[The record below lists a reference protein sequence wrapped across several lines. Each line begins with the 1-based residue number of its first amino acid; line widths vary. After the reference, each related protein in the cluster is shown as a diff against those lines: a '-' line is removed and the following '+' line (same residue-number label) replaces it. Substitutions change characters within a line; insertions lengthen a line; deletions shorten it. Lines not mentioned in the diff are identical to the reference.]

1 MNQISMLVV
10 DDEYMILEGMKKL
23 LPYEEFGITHIETA
37 ENAEIALAYFA
48 NHAVDIVLT
57 DVCMPEMT
65 GLEMITK
72 MKQLSSK
79 TSYVMMSGFQEF
91 DYVKQAISLGVKDYL
106 VKPIN
111 KKELAQLLQALV
123 KEKTNE
129 NALWQKVL
137 KGQEPV
143 QSLLSEG
150 QKTYFLASLQ
160 KQEGFESLDMLIN
173 HQPVY
178 VAFTSKD
185 CHQESDY
192 QEVLD
197 AQSQLPEILERLE
210 RYLFYGQLSESKD
223 VRTHSFYEQ
232 LLPLLESGQVHKLE
246 SELLTIVDDLKELT
260 PAVYLSKQFFNHVM
274 AAVYHHF
281 QQLDQL
287 QLEDYHLKVEATTRL
302 TDLLS
307 ITLNHLKTIGD
318 SRSFNKHV
326 EEILTIIDRDYHLEL
341 TLKEVSERLFL
352 NTVYLGQIIKKE
364 TGATFAELLN
374 RKRIKMA
381 QQHLMTGDQSI
392 EEICFQVGYTNLGY
406 FYKIFKRIC
415 GESPKSYRQKL
426 THRHHKTLE
435 DEQSLED
442 TK

>member
-23 LPYEEFGITHIETA
+23 LPYEEFGITRIETA
-37 ENAEIALAYFA
+37 ENAELALAYFA

-65 GLEMITK
+65 GLEMISK
-72 MKQLSSK
+72 MKQMSSK

-91 DYVKQAISLGVKDYL
+91 DYVKKAISLGVKDYL

-111 KKELAQLLQALV
+111 KKELAQLLQELV
-123 KEKTNE
+123 KEKNQE
-129 NALWQKVL
+129 NSLWQKVL
-137 KGQEPV
+137 KDQEPI
-143 QSLLSEG
+143 QSLLSEEN
-150 QKTYFLASLQ
+150 KTYFVSSLD
-160 KQEGFESLDMLIN
+160 KQEGFETLDILIN

-178 VAFTSKD
+178 VAFTSD
-185 CHQESDY
+185 NFQDGVDY
-192 QEVLD
+192 QEALE
-197 AQSQLPEILERLE
+197 ANSQISEVLERLE
-210 RYLFYGQLSESKD
+210 RKLFYGQLSENKEA
-223 VRTHSFYEQ
+223 RTHSFYEQ
-232 LLPLLESGQVHKLE
+232 VLPLLESGQIHKLE
-246 SELLTIVDDLKELT
+246 SELLGIVDDLKKIT

-274 AAVYHHF
+274 AAIYHHF

-287 QLEDYHLKVEATTRL
+287 QLEDYHLQVEASSSL
-302 TDLLS
+302 DNLFEL
-307 ITLNHLKTIGD
+307 TLNHLKTIGD

-374 RKRIKMA
+374 KKRIKMA
-381 QQHLMTGDQSI
+381 QQYLMTGDQSI
-392 EEICFQVGYTNLGY
+392 EEICFKVGYTNLGY

-426 THRHHKTLE
+426 THLHQESRQ
-435 DEQSLED
+435 DEKPSSVIQ
-442 TK
+442 